1 MIETN
6 LFIWLAKLDP
16 NAKDI
21 WKGLE
26 TQIKEHGISR
36 NVEFAMKTVEGM
48 RYFSVNSS
56 LLEKIDI
63 EEAGFIISIW
73 RDDTERKMAQEAL
86 VQAHDELE
94 VRVKERTGQLYS
106 TNISLRNKQF
116 IESIINL
123 SPDILYIY
131 DLIERKNV
139 YSNDGVLKILG
150 YSVKEVKEMGG
161 KLLSN
166 IMHPDDFKIY
176 LEEIYPKYSKLND
189 KQPIFHEYRM
199 KNKNGQWHW
208 LYCSEIIYSRLQD
221 GCPKE
226 IFGVVHDIT
235 QRKRAEEALHESER
249 RNRHAQQISGLG
261 YWEWNIVTGE
271 LYWSDLVYSQYGLD
285 SKTFQPSF
293 DLVLRMIHPDDRDR
307 TLRAVQAML
316 NDDAEYNIVMR
327 VMRPDDKVCYI
338 QTLAEVTRDAEGKPI
353 RIVGTQ
359 LDITERKQAE
369 EMLKLHDN
377 RLNDMLEL
385 HRLGGATEKEIFDF
399 TLEASLRTVQS
410 EFAFIGLMTADE
422 AVMINHAW
430 SKKVIPEC
438 KISEKPVESLIAQAG
453 LWGEVVRQRR
463 PIIVNDHNIYK
474 EFKKGYPHGH
484 VPIKR
489 LLSIPIISG
498 NRIVAVACVANKA
511 CDYSESDVSAFTS
524 LIHEMWDILKHRR
537 TEEEVSKNRLMLLKA
552 QEIGHVGSWEWD
564 IATNDLVWTKEIY
577 TIYGLDH
584 NKVKPKY
591 ELVLNT
597 MSSESKSEFLKA
609 IDDALKLRKPF
620 EMEYS
625 LIRPDESRSYVHTK
639 GEVLFDSEGHPLK
652 MFGMVQD
659 ITQRKVAEAERVQ
672 LIEREHE
679 ARIEAEA
686 ARKLDR
692 MKSMFI
698 ASKSHELRTPLNSI
712 IGFTSLILDGIS
724 GELNTARKSS
734 LR

>member
-1 MIETN
+1 
-6 LFIWLAKLDP
+6 
-16 NAKDI
+16 
-21 WKGLE
+21 
-26 TQIKEHGISR
+26 
-36 NVEFAMKTVEGM
+36 M
-48 RYFSVNSS
+48 R
-56 LLEKIDI
+56 
-63 EEAGFIISIW
+63 G
-73 RDDTERKMAQEAL
+73 
-86 VQAHDELE
+86 
-94 VRVKERTGQLYS
+94 
-106 TNISLRNKQF
+106 
-116 IESIINL
+116 
-123 SPDILYIY
+123 
-131 DLIERKNV
+131 
-139 YSNDGVLKILG
+139 
-150 YSVKEVKEMGG
+150 
-161 KLLSN
+161 
-166 IMHPDDFKIY
+166 
-176 LEEIYPKYSKLND
+176 
-189 KQPIFHEYRM
+189 
-199 KNKNGQWHW
+199 
-208 LYCSEIIYSRLQD
+208 
-221 GCPKE
+221 
-226 IFGVVHDIT
+226 
-235 QRKRAEEALHESER
+235 
-249 RNRHAQQISGLG
+249 
-261 YWEWNIVTGE
+261 
-271 LYWSDLVYSQYGLD
+271 
-285 SKTFQPSF
+285 
-293 DLVLRMIHPDDRDR
+293 
-307 TLRAVQAML
+307 
-316 NDDAEYNIVMR
+316 
-327 VMRPDDKVCYI
+327 MRPDDKMCYI

-377 RLNDMLEL
+377 GLNDMLEL

-430 SKKVIPEC
+430 SKKVMPEC
-438 KISEKPVESLIAQAG
+438 KISEKPVESPIAQAG
-453 LWGEVVRQRR
+453 LWGEVIRQRR
-463 PIIVNDHNIYK
+463 PIIVNDYNICK

-511 CDYSESDVSAFTS
+511 CDYTESDVSAFTS

-625 LIRPDESRSYVHTK
+625 LIRPDDSRSYVHTK

-652 MFGMVQD
+652 MFGMVRLWD
-659 ITQRKVAEAERVQ
+659 K
-672 LIEREHE
+672 
-679 ARIEAEA
+679 
-686 ARKLDR
+686 
-692 MKSMFI
+692 
-698 ASKSHELRTPLNSI
+698 
-712 IGFTSLILDGIS
+712 IS
-724 GELNTARKSS
+724 FYSQVLK
-734 LR
+734 